1 MGTVISKDGT
11 PIAFDNYGAGPP
23 VVLVGGAFQYRAFDP
38 RTAELARLLS
48 ARFRVFHY
56 DRRGRGGSGDT
67 APHAVQREVEDL
79 QAIIA
84 GAGGPR
90 VGVRHV
96 LWRGPGP
103 GGGSS
108 RHAHHQAGAVR
119 SAFHCRRQPP
129 PVSAGL
135 PGPAEQVLGPGPPW
149 RRGQVLAADGGR
161 PCPRGSP
168 DAVHACMAEIQGGSR
183 TPSRMTQPS
192 WPAPL
197 GGVPLPAGRWTSV
210 RVPALTVTGGK
221 SPAWLHH
228 GMQALTNILP
238 RAENRILEG
247 QTHMVKPEA
256 LAPVLEEFFSAG
268 CGPAGETRH
277 TQP

>member
-11 PIAFDNYGAGPP
+11 PIAFDDYGAGPP

-84 GAGGPR
+84 GAGGPAS
-90 VGVRHV
+90 VFGMSSGAV
-96 LWRGPGP
+96 LALEAAARGTPITRLALYEAP
-103 GGGSS
+103 FIVDDS
-108 RHAHHQAGAVR
+108 RPPFPPDYLAQLNKFLALGRRGGAVR
-119 SAFHCRRQPP
+119 FW
-129 PVSAGL
+129 L
-135 PGPAEQVLGPGPPW
+135 
-149 RRGQVLAADGGR
+149 
-161 PCPRGSP
+161 
-168 DAVHACMAEIQGGSR
+168 
-183 TPSRMTQPS
+183 RMVGV
-192 WPAPL
+192 PAPVVALMRCTPAWPKFKAVAHTLPYDAAIMAGTL